1 MFERLKNYWNN
12 NGFEILVILSIALI
26 IIYGLYRIITKKKGS
41 YSKSFFYDDEIK
53 NVKKESENFSENKDQ
68 NEFNEN
74 KENKI
79 RGDSK
84 GETECRRVLQKI
96 FKRPFLK
103 ARPNFLN
110 NPVTG
115 NQFNLELD
123 CYEHNLKLAVEY
135 NGQQHYQYNK
145 FFHRN
150 REHFLNQKYRD
161 DMKRR
166 ICKEMGITLI
176 EVPYTV
182 KIDHIEK
189 YLLNELERTGYL

>member
-1 MFERLKNYWNN
+1 MFERFKNYWNN

-41 YSKSFFYDDEIK
+41 YSKNFFYDDEIK
-53 NVKKESENFSENKDQ
+53 NIKDKKLDNQ
-68 NEFNEN
+68 NYYKEEN
-74 KENKI
+74 KEEKKE

-96 FKRPFLK
+96 FQRPFLK
-103 ARPNFLN
+103 ARPDFLN

-123 CYEHNLKLAVEY
+123 CYDHSLKLAVEY

-182 KIDHIEK
+182 KIENIEK
-189 YLLNELERTGYL
+189 YLLNELEKKGYI